1 VIPLQHGDVL
11 LYSGTGVTD
20 WMIRAKSWSRI
31 SHCEVVS
38 TNMTTV
44 ASRIPNGIDRYP
56 MYLDNLKYVMR
67 PLLALDLPKAEAYFR
82 SVRGWAY
89 DYIGLFGFFN
99 AAWQGQSNRAMF
111 CSEFA
116 TNYLRAGG
124 LDPFNGYSADGIAPG
139 EFLKSI
145 VFHTYEV

>member
-1 VIPLQHGDVL
+1 VIDLQHGDVL
-11 LYSGTGVTD
+11 LYSGTRATD
-20 WMIRAKSWSRI
+20 WLIRAKSWSRI
-31 SHCEVVS
+31 SHCEAVS
-38 TNMTTV
+38 INRSAV
-44 ASRIPNGIDRYP
+44 ASRIPHGVDRYGI
-56 MYLDNLKYVMR
+56 YLDGLKYIMR
-67 PLLALDLPKAEAYFR
+67 PLIAFDAPKAEAYFR

-99 AAWQGQSNRAMF
+99 ADWQGQQNRAMF

-124 LDPFNGYSADGIAPG
+124 VDPFNGYAADGIAPG

-145 VFHTYEV
+145 VFRTYEV